1 MENRIKNRSIGRA
14 VLLFLSKK
22 ETRKT
27 SLKLIWTI
35 LNKFFLPQFQSKFK
49 IKKHK
54 IVTIDHTLD
63 KLIPFSSDY
72 LKTYVGFTSL
82 WIKSISFLYKEF
94 GRKALPYIY
103 QFIDGLEQLYM
114 TAYSVYEVYQSTTAR
129 PKSGKNI
136 PLKLVHMAD
145 PHLNCLPS
153 LHVMIVS
160 YTLIRINSFLDIL
173 APGSDTYIKERKYL
187 FFTAV
192 RIIDS
197 VLFLKQHSINCIP
210 AGLFALRSAIK
221 DFHEELPYQIAEKM
235 LNTSRISRS
244 SKKTIEHYMVE
255 LYKAFLEK
263 SKYIDDTAVL
273 IDFLQNY
280 RQIG

>member
-1 MENRIKNRSIGRA
+1 M
-14 VLLFLSKK
+14 
-22 ETRKT
+22 
-27 SLKLIWTI
+27 
-35 LNKFFLPQFQSKFK
+35 
-49 IKKHK
+49 
-54 IVTIDHTLD
+54 
-63 KLIPFSSDY
+63 
-72 LKTYVGFTSL
+72 GFTSL
-82 WIKSISFLYKEF
+82 WIKSVSFLYKEF
-94 GRKALPYIY
+94 GKEALPYIY
-103 QFIDGLEQLYM
+103 QFIEGLEQLYQ
-114 TAYSVYEVYQSTTAR
+114 TAYSVYKVYQSTTAR

-153 LHVMIVS
+153 LHVMIAS
-160 YTLIRINSFLDIL
+160 YTLIRINSFLDFL
-173 APGSDTYIKERKYL
+173 APDSDKYSKERKYL

-197 VLFLKQHSINCIP
+197 VLFLKQHSVNCIP
-210 AGLFALRSAIK
+210 AGLFALRSAVK
-221 DFHEELPYQIAEKM
+221 DFPEELPYQIAEKM

-263 SKYIDDTAVL
+263 SKHINDTDVL